1 MAFPCIPSGAVTSG
15 LVIIRIFQI
24 NSHLFPHP
32 SLQGDFF
39 NSSAIACSSI
49 LIVFTYK
56 YKSQKKIL
64 TTEQEGQKYTNY
76 SKVMI
81 KEGLLGN
88 RRYLSRGGGEGERGW
103 GREGVRGFWGH
114 CMVIRRNEGIRGRI
128 GGGGARYRKLTA
140 KEGGPLLGLLLTID
154 SCFNKLVMH
163 IIRGHCS

>member
-64 TTEQEGQKYTNY
+64 TTDQEGQKYTNY

-81 KEGLLGN
+81 KEGLLGT
-88 RRYLSRGGGEGERGW
+88 RRYLSQGGVVRGILGALYGYQEERGDQGEDRGGG
-103 GREGVRGFWGH
+103 
-114 CMVIRRNEGIRGRI
+114 
-128 GGGGARYRKLTA
+128 RYRKLTA

>member
-81 KEGLLGN
+81 KESLLGT
-88 RRYLSRGGGEGERGW
+88 RRYLSRGGGGKGGRGW
-103 GREGVRGFWGH
+103 EDFGGIVWLSGGTRGSGGGW
-114 CMVIRRNEGIRGRI
+114 
-128 GGGGARYRKLTA
+128 GGGGRYRKLTA

>member
-81 KEGLLGN
+81 KEGLLGT
-88 RRYLSRGGGEGERGW
+88 RRYLSRGGGE
-103 GREGVRGFWGH
+103 EGVRGFWGH
-114 CMVIRRNEGIRGRI
+114 CMVIRRNEGIRGGW
-128 GGGGARYRKLTA
+128 GGGRYRKLTA

>member
-56 YKSQKKIL
+56 YKSQKKKL
-64 TTEQEGQKYTNY
+64 TIEQESQKYTNY

-81 KEGLLGN
+81 KEGLLGT
-88 RRYLSRGGGEGERGW
+88 RRYLSRGGGGRGGERILEALYGYQ
-103 GREGVRGFWGH
+103 EE
-114 CMVIRRNEGIRGRI
+114 RRDQGEDR
-128 GGGGARYRKLTA
+128 GGGRYRKLTA

>member
-64 TTEQEGQKYTNY
+64 TTEQEDQKYTNY

-81 KEGLLGN
+81 KEGLLGT
-88 RRYLSRGGGEGERGW
+88 RRYLSRGGGERDFGGIVWWSGGTRGS
-103 GREGVRGFWGH
+103 
-114 CMVIRRNEGIRGRI
+114 
-128 GGGGARYRKLTA
+128 GGGSGGGRYRKLTA
-140 KEGGPLLGLLLTID
+140 KEGRPLLGLLLTID

>member
-81 KEGLLGN
+81 KEGLLGT
-88 RRYLSRGGGEGERGW
+88 RRDLSQGGVVRGILGALYGYQEERGDQGEDRGGG
-103 GREGVRGFWGH
+103 
-114 CMVIRRNEGIRGRI
+114 
-128 GGGGARYRKLTA
+128 RYRKLTA

>member
-1 MAFPCIPSGAVTSG
+1 MTQSATRRNIQFNFFMAFPCIPSGAVTFG

-81 KEGLLGN
+81 KEGLLGT
-88 RRYLSRGGGEGERGW
+88 RRYLSRGGG
-103 GREGVRGFWGH
+103 EGVRGFWGH
-114 CMVIRRNEGIRGRI
+114 CMVIRRNVGIRGRI
-128 GGGGARYRKLTA
+128 GGGAAIENWLPKREDHY
-140 KEGGPLLGLLLTID
+140 
-154 SCFNKLVMH
+154 
-163 IIRGHCS
+163 

>member
-1 MAFPCIPSGAVTSG
+1 M
-15 LVIIRIFQI
+15 

-81 KEGLLGN
+81 KESLLGT
-88 RRYLSRGGGEGERGW
+88 RRYLSRGGEK
-103 GREGVRGFWGH
+103 GVRGFWGH
-114 CMVIRRNEGIRGRI
+114 CMVIRRNEGIRGRM
-128 GGGGARYRKLTA
+128 GGGRYRKLTD
-140 KEGGPLLGLLLTID
+140 KEGGPLLGLLLTIY

>member
-1 MAFPCIPSGAVTSG
+1 MAFPCIPSGAVTFG

-81 KEGLLGN
+81 KEGLLGT
-88 RRYLSRGGGEGERGW
+88 RRYLSRGGGGGGERILGALY
-103 GREGVRGFWGH
+103 GYQEERGDQG
-114 CMVIRRNEGIRGRI
+114 ED
-128 GGGGARYRKLTA
+128 GGGARYRKLTA

-154 SCFNKLVMH
+154 SCFYKLVMH

>member
-64 TTEQEGQKYTNY
+64 TTEQEGQKYINY

-81 KEGLLGN
+81 KEGLLGT
-88 RRYLSRGGGEGERGW
+88 RRYLSRGGGGERILGALY
-103 GREGVRGFWGH
+103 GYQEERGDQGED
-114 CMVIRRNEGIRGRI
+114 R
-128 GGGGARYRKLTA
+128 GGG
-140 KEGGPLLGLLLTID
+140 P
-154 SCFNKLVMH
+154 
-163 IIRGHCS
+163 

>member
-81 KEGLLGN
+81 KEGLLGTL
-88 RRYLSRGGGEGERGW
+88 RYLSRGG
-103 GREGVRGFWGH
+103 GVRGFWGH

-128 GGGGARYRKLTA
+128 GGGAHRKLTA

>member
-1 MAFPCIPSGAVTSG
+1 MKTRGGWGEQACLLVQSTSESDKHLVRQHLQELSLTFHDAICNEKEHSIQFFSLAFPCIPSGAVTSG

-64 TTEQEGQKYTNY
+64 TTEQEDQKYTNY
-76 SKVMI
+76 SNVII
-81 KEGLLGN
+81 KEGLLGT
-88 RRYLSRGGGEGERGW
+88 RRYLSRGGGGKEERGDQ
-103 GREGVRGFWGH
+103 GED
-114 CMVIRRNEGIRGRI
+114 
-128 GGGGARYRKLTA
+128 GG
-140 KEGGPLLGLLLTID
+140 EPIE
-154 SCFNKLVMH
+154 N
-163 IIRGHCS
+163 

>member
-81 KEGLLGN
+81 KESLLGT
-88 RRYLSRGGGEGERGW
+88 RRYLSRGGGGK
-103 GREGVRGFWGH
+103 GVRGFWGH

-128 GGGGARYRKLTA
+128 GGGGRYRKLTA
-140 KEGGPLLGLLLTID
+140 KEGRPLLGLLLTID

>member
-1 MAFPCIPSGAVTSG
+1 MFVDSNSFHI
-15 LVIIRIFQI
+15 QI
-24 NSHLFPHP
+24 
-32 SLQGDFF
+32 Q
-39 NSSAIACSSI
+39 I
-49 LIVFTYK
+49 
-56 YKSQKKIL
+56 
-64 TTEQEGQKYTNY
+64 TEKNINDITGGPKKYTNY

-81 KEGLLGN
+81 KEGLLGT
-88 RRYLSRGGGEGERGW
+88 RRYLSRGGGG

-128 GGGGARYRKLTA
+128 GGGRYRKLTA